1 MAIKGKITIMD
12 RYPTEP
18 KNRLKRLPERG
29 HYDLETI
36 YQIIDE
42 ALTCQVAFAIDGQPY
57 NIPTLHARRGKE
69 LLLHGATSSRLIRH
83 IEQGQPLCIA
93 MTLIDGLVLAK
104 AVFHHS
110 VNYRSVVLFGTGR
123 VLDTDTEKIAALEH
137 FTEKILPGR
146 WQDARA
152 PNAKELKA
160 TAVAVVAIE
169 SASAKVRSG
178 PPKDDP
184 EDAWMPVWSGVL
196 PLETRLQSPQPVMG
210 SGAEIPIPDYLAEF
224 LKKE

>member
-1 MAIKGKITIMD
+1 MET
-12 RYPTEP
+12 YPTDA
-18 KNRLKRLPERG
+18 KNRIKRLPERG

-42 ALTCQVAFAIDGQPY
+42 ALICQVAFIIDDQPY
-57 NIPTLHARRGKE
+57 NIPTLHARRGNE

-83 IEQGQPLCIA
+83 IEQGHPLSIA
-93 MTLIDGLVLAK
+93 MTLVDGLVLAK

-110 VNYRSVVLFGTGR
+110 INYRSVVLFGTGR
-123 VLDTDTEKIAALEH
+123 VLVTDGEKIAALEH

-146 WQDARA
+146 WQDARP

-160 TAVAVVAIE
+160 TAVAVIDIE
-169 SASAKVRSG
+169 NASAKVRSG

-196 PLETRLQSPQPVMG
+196 PLETRLQTPQPVIDSSAATSMP
-210 SGAEIPIPDYLAEF
+210 AYLAEF
-224 LKKE
+224 IKRNQ